1 MEKKGK
7 EKNKERRKGTDYL
20 CTVGG
25 QRGVGRIE
33 ERRPVTQSGPGRDN
47 VVTGGG
53 DGEELKTAFIV
64 WPQFPFSDINRG

>member
-20 CTVGG
+20 CTVDG

-33 ERRPVTQSGPGRDN
+33 ERRPVA
-47 VVTGGG
+47 VTEVIQLK
-53 DGEELKTAFIV
+53 DGNA
-64 WPQFPFSDINRG
+64 